1 MNHTQDTKVRR
12 VVSTKITQDE
22 FVRLEL
28 IGPYLQRRGYIS
40 KANTSEAVR
49 FLLRASVEWT
59 FTLMNHQ
66 KAMNNIT
73 TQSIASE
80 SRNPVMIAPGKI
92 STTTLDKTGDNVQ
105 RSSCD
110 GSITSVRSSAQQ
122 SGTILGNNNEIL
134 TSDVP
139 TGHYNI
145 SLSQKVRAGSINIRN
160 QRGKHIQH

>member
-1 MNHTQDTKVRR
+1 MNHTKDTKVRR

-28 IGPYLQRRGYIS
+28 IGPYLQRQGYIS
-40 KANTSEAVR
+40 KANTSEALR

-80 SRNPVMIAPGKI
+80 SRNPVMIVPGKI
-92 STTTLDKTGDNVQ
+92 STTTLDKTDDNVQ
-105 RSSCD
+105 
-110 GSITSVRSSAQQ
+110 T
-122 SGTILGNNNEIL
+122 L
-134 TSDVP
+134 TD
-139 TGHYNI
+139 
-145 SLSQKVRAGSINIRN
+145 
-160 QRGKHIQH
+160 